1 MPLGEVATV
10 RRSGGGVKPAMSD
23 FGENSPMGGKPVQ
36 ESSREFR
43 PTPSS
48 LVAQKA

>member
-1 MPLGEVATV
+1 VGLW
-10 RRSGGGVKPAMSD
+10 RKQFD
-23 FGENSPMGGKPVQ
+23 GGKPVQ
-36 ESSREFR
+36 ESSREFK